1 MNMESLKKIALQSE
15 LIHLADTYIPY
26 ANGEG
31 SNQKHKDV
39 WESKLH
45 HLEDGEFLIPVL
57 GIQGT
62 GKSSLLN
69 ALFMNDIV
77 LPVDADETTCIPVE
91 IRYGRHNDGEVHV
104 HFEGKD
110 TIERFYDKSRME
122 QFVHQR
128 FNPGN
133 EKQVSH
139 IVVYKDDELLRNQ
152 IVFVDLPGVGSMTVR
167 NVELTMNYIKK
178 LSAAIFLL
186 RTVPPITR
194 SERMFLKQAW
204 ASLSSAWFI
213 QNRWNDESEQEAAD
227 GEEHNMEIIQ
237 DIAAQTNIKAP
248 ERIRI
253 INIYQGLN
261 AKLQQDTVA
270 YQTSGMQE
278 FRSMLEEITANWKM
292 LLIEQC
298 KEQLRYLLV
307 AIHDKVIQRQQ
318 ELRLSTAELRD
329 KYAAEEQEFYEAT
342 RRNKNR
348 IDGFSRKMDDHRILM
363 SEYAQTISQQ
373 QTENLRSEM
382 RRVIGGGV
390 VDGQLLNRAFVEIRD
405 SLMMSV
411 MEDFSLKLDEI
422 QQEIAVLI
430 ENLEI
435 QKFDEKFDQSSNF
448 HKSEALKFEK
458 AIPLTTSIGGSLIG
472 LHIGAKVGTLV
483 AGPIGTVIGGVAGA
497 SIALLFSFLGIQAK
511 KKVVE
516 FRQKLTLQDLEQPL
530 RDFRHMLQ
538 THLETSC
545 DTLFKRLDQELR
557 QFKKIQDE
565 LFRND
570 RNMHDEVLQ
579 KSEAENEQYRK
590 QLEQDLSYIHH
601 LEGQLI

>member
-1 MNMESLKKIALQSE
+1 MVWWKEEIYMNIESLKKIALQPE

-26 ANGEG
+26 VSGEG

-39 WESKLH
+39 LESKLH

-110 TIERFYDKSRME
+110 MIERFYDKSRME

-139 IVVYKDDELLRNQ
+139 IVIYKDDELLRNQ

-278 FRSMLEEITANWKM
+278 FRSMLEEVTSNWKM
-292 LLIEQC
+292 LLIEQF

-307 AIHDKVIQRQQ
+307 AIQDKVIQRQQ

-329 KYAAEEQEFYEAT
+329 KYAAEEQDFYEIA
-342 RRNKNR
+342 RRNKSR
-348 IDGFSRKMDDHRILM
+348 IDGFSRKMDDHRISM

-411 MEDFSLKLDEI
+411 MEDFSLKLYEI
-422 QQEIAVLI
+422 QQEITVLI
-430 ENLEI
+430 EDLEI
-435 QKFDEKFDQSSNF
+435 QKFDEKFDRTGEF
-448 HKSEALKFEK
+448 LKKEAFKFEK
-458 AIPLTTSIGGSLIG
+458 AIPAGFAIGGSLI
-472 LHIGAKVGTLV
+472 AVGLV
-483 AGPIGTVIGGVAGA
+483 ATGPVVIIAAIAVATLSSWLGA
-497 SIALLFSFLGIQAK
+497 QAK

-516 FRQKLTLQDLEQPL
+516 FRQKLTIQDLEQPL
-530 RDFRHMLQ
+530 RDFRRMLQ

-545 DTLFKRLDQELR
+545 DTLFERLDQELR

-565 LFRND
+565 IFRND
-570 RNMHDEVLQ
+570 RNVHNEVLQ
-579 KSEAENEQYRK
+579 KSETENEQYRK

>member
-1 MNMESLKKIALQSE
+1 MNIESLKKIALQPE

-26 ANGEG
+26 VSGEG

-39 WESKLH
+39 LESKLH

-110 TIERFYDKSRME
+110 MIERFYDKSRME

-139 IVVYKDDELLRNQ
+139 IVIYKDDELLRNQ

-278 FRSMLEEITANWKM
+278 FRSMLEEVTSNWKM
-292 LLIEQC
+292 LLIEQF

-307 AIHDKVIQRQQ
+307 AIQDKVIQRQQ

-329 KYAAEEQEFYEAT
+329 KYAAEEQDFYEIA
-342 RRNKNR
+342 RRNKSR
-348 IDGFSRKMDDHRILM
+348 IDGFSRKMDDHRISM

-411 MEDFSLKLDEI
+411 MEDFSLKLYEI
-422 QQEIAVLI
+422 QQEITVLI
-430 ENLEI
+430 EDLEI
-435 QKFDEKFDQSSNF
+435 QKFDEKFDRTGEF
-448 HKSEALKFEK
+448 LKKEAFKFEK
-458 AIPLTTSIGGSLIG
+458 AIPAGFAIGGSLI
-472 LHIGAKVGTLV
+472 AVGLV
-483 AGPIGTVIGGVAGA
+483 ATGPVVIIAAIAVATLSSWLGA
-497 SIALLFSFLGIQAK
+497 QAK

-516 FRQKLTLQDLEQPL
+516 FRQKLTIQDLEQPL
-530 RDFRHMLQ
+530 RDFRRMLQ

-545 DTLFKRLDQELR
+545 DTLFERLDQELR

-565 LFRND
+565 IFRND
-570 RNMHDEVLQ
+570 RNVHNEVLQ
-579 KSEAENEQYRK
+579 KSETENEQYRK